1 MFRVLWVG
9 YEPKIFG
16 HNIFDRYDIKSMVI
30 WEHSKFHKKID
41 SLPDKI
47 YKKNHLANKLMN
59 KPCLFDKFLQNFNLK
74 SFEEFLDFTIF
85 ETWKF
90 L

>member
-16 HNIFDRYDIKSMVI
+16 HNIFDRYDIKCMVI

-47 YKKNHLANKLMN
+47 YKK
-59 KPCLFDKFLQNFNLK
+59 K
-74 SFEEFLDFTIF
+74 SSCQ
-85 ETWKF
+85 
-90 L
+90 

>member
-1 MFRVLWVG
+1 MHGDLGAF
-9 YEPKIFG
+9 KISQKNWFLARQ
-16 HNIFDRYDIKSMVI
+16 N
-30 WEHSKFHKKID
+30 
-41 SLPDKI
+41 LQ
-47 YKKNHLANKLMN
+47 KKNHLANKLMN
-59 KPCLFDKFLQNFNLK
+59 KPCLFDKLKFLQNFNLK